1 MIKKQILVIGLG
13 QFGMGLVKTLAKKN
27 AEVIALDVDLK
38 KVQQAS
44 AYTAQALCCDATD
57 EETLR
62 QLNPASRDVC
72 ICATGDQSKEAAI
85 ICTALLKQIGAKRVI
100 ARANDDLHARILRL
114 VGADEVINPEWAF
127 GERFANRVIDEAI
140 LEEMSLGSDLVVT
153 EFKTP
158 SLFAKKSLMELNLRR
173 RYEMT
178 VVAIRS
184 ASNGQVKLAQPEEIL
199 NLDDILVVVS
209 KIGTVSKLLD
219 ECKGRS

>member
-1 MIKKQILVIGLG
+1 MRKQIMVIGLG
-13 QFGMGLVKTLAKKN
+13 QFGMGLIKTLAKKN
-27 AEVIALDVDLK
+27 AEVIALDVDQK
-38 KVQQAS
+38 KVQMAS
-44 AYTAQALCCDATD
+44 AYAAQVLCCDATD
-57 EETLR
+57 EDTLR

-85 ICTALLKQIGAKRVI
+85 ICTALLKQMGARRVI
-100 ARANDDLHARILRL
+100 ARANDELHARSLSL

-127 GERFANRVIDEAI
+127 GERFANRVINEAI

-158 SLFAKKSLMELNLRR
+158 SAFANKSLLELNLRR

-184 ASNGQVKLAQPEEIL
+184 AQSGQVKLAQPEEVL
-199 NLDDILVVVS
+199 HRDDILVVVS
-209 KIGTVSKLLD
+209 TIGSVSRLLD
-219 ECKGRS
+219 ETKERR